1 MSERG
6 SDTDRDPQRWMHSM
20 HVDAFFEYLL
30 ENPHPYWTEIP
41 LDPNPIRE
49 GGRDG
54 VAAEDDMALRSLL
67 PQIRP
72 RRGRKRPDDENS
84 SRSPSQKPKMEPMR
98 DQNNANAT
106 VTGVDQQ
113 QIDLWAAV
121 QPDARGGTNFFEHD
135 HFTRMNMDLATQ
147 GPRAGEEFVQ
157 TPITSQSYTAMT
169 PATAGSYRPE
179 HSGETKISTTPTK
192 AKINKRHGAKVVSSA
207 WRSGGPGGSG
217 KIRGRPPLN
226 RHTSQTHSQGDA
238 AAAVSASSFS
248 SFPSTQSASPPAAFM
263 HTSVHQSPQM
273 MDATL
278 QQQSMMTPGM
288 HNPNA
293 TLTSTQHLQQGM
305 GGTQHFYN
313 MTGQSNAAT
322 QTRNLGHTKSRLSL
336 QVPER
341 RGAEVRLAT
350 PLGQQ
355 HVPSMMLNRA
365 LTSAGDQA
373 SIMANLSHH
382 QSLNTTSMGGAD
394 VHMMDPFGASAT
406 TQDMYN
412 MLYQQQQGSQHNHP
426 QQHQHQHA
434 QQHVQ
439 QAPQGSQNT
448 APFFSTNM
456 ASTQHIA
463 AAAAAAAH
471 HHPASPPPTTLFH
484 HPTPVSLPES
494 TGADA
499 RSVLPTHSHDVA
511 DNRTNL
517 DALEA
522 LLTYEL
528 LGAEWIDAQGGQ
540 TATPCSVEEAG
551 AVAREIVDNAKRAA
565 GSAQEFLMNIAAI
578 AGVTWLKKTAERVRV
593 QKMGAAEGGKGE
605 IYDVHWELQLGDV
618 KSRFSLREVVAK
630 ENLVRRKEYAREG
643 VENEDVER
651 QRQHEEDEEGNE
663 ADENAATWRSK
674 YQGLLGVVQEQNTE
688 LSGLRQS
695 MIDLCR
701 PQRTRRSG
709 ESGEAAD

>member
-6 SDTDRDPQRWMHSM
+6 SDTNRDPQRWMHSM

-67 PQIRP
+67 PHIRP
-72 RRGRKRPDDENS
+72 RRGRKRPDDESS
-84 SRSPSQKPKMEPMR
+84 SRSPSQKPKMQPGSN
-98 DQNNANAT
+98 QNNPNAT
-106 VTGVDQQ
+106 ASGVDQQ

-121 QPDARGGTNFFEHD
+121 QPDARSGTDLFARD
-135 HFTRMNMDLATQ
+135 HFTRMNMNLAPQ
-147 GPRAGEEFVQ
+147 GQRAGEEFVQ
-157 TPITSQSYTAMT
+157 TPITAQSYTSMT
-169 PATAGSYRPE
+169 PAAGAAYWPE
-179 HSGETKISTTPTK
+179 HPGETKTSTTPTK

-226 RHTSQTHSQGDA
+226 RQTSQTHSQGEA
-238 AAAVSASSFS
+238 ATAASASSFS

-263 HTSVHQSPQM
+263 HSSIQQSPHM
-273 MDATL
+273 MNASL
-278 QQQSMMTPGM
+278 QQHSMMTPGM
-288 HNPNA
+288 HNPSA
-293 TLTSTQHLQQGM
+293 TLNSTQHLQQGI

-313 MTGQSNAAT
+313 MTGQSSAPT
-322 QTRNLGHTKSRLSL
+322 TSRNLRHTKSRLSL

-355 HVPSMMLNRA
+355 HVPAMMVNGA
-365 LTSAGDQA
+365 MSSAGDQA

-382 QSLNTTSMGGAD
+382 QSLNTTSMGDAD
-394 VHMMDPFGASAT
+394 VHLMDPFGASAA

-412 MLYQQQQGSQHNHP
+412 MLYQQQQVS
-426 QQHQHQHA
+426 QHQHQHA

-439 QAPQGSQNT
+439 QVPQGSQNA
-448 APFFSTNM
+448 APFFSTTM
-456 ASTQHIA
+456 TPTQYIA
-463 AAAAAAAH
+463 AAAAAH
-471 HHPASPPPTTLFH
+471 QHPVSPPPTTLFH

-499 RSVLPTHSHDVA
+499 RSVLPTHSHDNA

-528 LGAEWIDAQGGQ
+528 LGAEWLDVQGGQ

-551 AVAREIVDNAKRAA
+551 AVAREIVENARRTA
-565 GSAQEFLMNIAAI
+565 GSSQGFLMNIAAI
-578 AGVTWLKKTAERVRV
+578 AGVTWLKKTDERVRV
-593 QKMGAAEGGKGE
+593 QNMGPAEGGKGE
-605 IYDVHWELQLGDV
+605 IYDLHWELQLGDV
-618 KSRFSLREVVAK
+618 KSGFSLREVVNK
-630 ENLVRRKEYAREG
+630 EDWVKRKEHQKEH
-643 VENEDVER
+643 VESADVKR
-651 QRQHEEDEEGNE
+651 QRQQHEEDEEEGKE
-663 ADENAATWRSK
+663 ANENAAPWRSK
-674 YQGLLGVVQEQNTE
+674 YQGLLGVVQEQNAE

-701 PQRTRRSG
+701 PQKDKEDRRKR
-709 ESGEAAD
+709 